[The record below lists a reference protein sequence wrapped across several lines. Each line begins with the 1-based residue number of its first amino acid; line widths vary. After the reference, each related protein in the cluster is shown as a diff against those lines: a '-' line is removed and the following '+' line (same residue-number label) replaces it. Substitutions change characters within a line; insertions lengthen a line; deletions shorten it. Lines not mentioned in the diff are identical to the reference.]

1 MNKLTCRILAVLA
14 VAFLAGCGP
23 GGPKLYK
30 AGGTV
35 TLNKAPLEGAQV
47 TFAYDD
53 GNFAS
58 GYTDAAGK
66 FSLTYM
72 NNPAGARAGK
82 CKVSVSKKPGST
94 YKANS
99 AILDATPKSAEDLR
113 AKERAQKETME
124 QFTKEQEAAGRGLEK
139 DVGTLEVTSD
149 ETKNDFPIDLKN

>member
-1 MNKLTCRILAVLA
+1 MNNLLWKTLALSAIALA
-14 VAFLAGCGP
+14 ASGCGP
-23 GGPKLYK
+23 GGPRLYK

-35 TLNKAPLEGAQV
+35 TYKKAPLPGAQV
-47 TFAYDD
+47 TFSYDD

-66 FSLTYM
+66 FTLTYL

-99 AILDATPKSAEDLR
+99 AVLDAPPKSAEDLK
-113 AKERAQKETME
+113 AKQNAQKETME
-124 QFTKEQEAAGRGLEK
+124 QFTKDQEASEGKGFEKGRSWLG
-139 DVGTLEVTSD
+139 
-149 ETKNDFPIDLKN
+149 